1 MFMRAMVRI
10 ISWGVKENIRK
21 RMDFDE
27 YRIDK
32 FLHITLA
39 LELAPLGLQTA
50 VPRQAFSCCKI
61 TVLWIPINE
70 NFKTLK
76 KLYLLLYN

>member
-1 MFMRAMVRI
+1 
-10 ISWGVKENIRK
+10 
-21 RMDFDE
+21 MDLDE

-32 FLHITLA
+32 FLHITFVLQ
-39 LELAPLGLQTA
+39 LAPLGLQTA

-76 KLYLLLYN
+76 KLYLLFVQLAPGRTFRVYHNPEIG